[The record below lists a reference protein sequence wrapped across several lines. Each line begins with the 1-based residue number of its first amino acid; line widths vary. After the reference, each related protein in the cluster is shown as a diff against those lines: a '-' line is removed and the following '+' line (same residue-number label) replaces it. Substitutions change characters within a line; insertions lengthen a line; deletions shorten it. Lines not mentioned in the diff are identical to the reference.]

1 MPSAK
6 WTQRSPGPT
15 AAAKTNS
22 WKKPSFRKI
31 FRRLFEA
38 VVEQCVQAGLV
49 SGRLVVTDST
59 HVKANASRAS
69 EHLVEVTGKPGAYWE
84 RLDAYEE
91 KGLEELEH
99 IHYHVIPIQSA
110 AAVLRYTP
118 Q

>member
-1 MPSAK
+1 M
-6 WTQRSPGPT
+6 
-15 AAAKTNS
+15 
-22 WKKPSFRKI
+22 
-31 FRRLFEA
+31 
-38 VVEQCVQAGLV
+38 EQCVQAGLV